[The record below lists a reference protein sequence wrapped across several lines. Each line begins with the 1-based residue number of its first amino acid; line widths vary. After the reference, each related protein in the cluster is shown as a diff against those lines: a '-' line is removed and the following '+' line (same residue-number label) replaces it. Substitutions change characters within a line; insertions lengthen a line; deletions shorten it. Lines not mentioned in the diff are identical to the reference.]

1 MPQNACF
8 SRLSPCTAVCTLSLP
23 APSALAP
30 QSHPPT
36 LGSLAPLDLFFV
48 RRHLAC
54 AGACT
59 MPLQGQLGG
68 GLNLLP
74 QLQVLDLSGNN
85 FSGALPEYWGEP
97 GSFPEL
103 SQL

>member
-1 MPQNACF
+1 
-8 SRLSPCTAVCTLSLP
+8 
-23 APSALAP
+23 
-30 QSHPPT
+30 
-36 LGSLAPLDLFFV
+36 
-48 RRHLAC
+48 
-54 AGACT
+54 